1 MENVALLKEE
11 AAGLQSSL
19 RRSEARVSEL
29 EAAEVEL
36 HSARAKAAE
45 WEECFRRIFGGGGGG
60 EEGAA
65 AAAAATPH
73 GLEARVIDIRK
84 ADVVFRGEMAE
95 IENK

>member
-45 WEECFRRIFGGGGGG
+45 WEECCRRIFGGGGGG
-60 EEGAA
+60 EEGT
-65 AAAAATPH
+65 ATPQ

>member
-45 WEECFRRIFGGGGGG
+45 WEECCRRIFGGG
-60 EEGAA
+60 EEGT
-65 AAAAATPH
+65 AAAAATPQ

>member
-45 WEECFRRIFGGGGGG
+45 WEECCRRIFGGGGG
-60 EEGAA
+60 EGTAA
-65 AAAAATPH
+65 EAATPH

-95 IENK
+95 VENK